1 MNRLN
6 YLKSSKIGLLLTVL
20 FCLFVITGCQ
30 KDTDDVDV
38 ITNTDT
44 DGDLEE
50 LNQVLEQ
57 IPSENV
63 NINDLKF
70 DDGESMIEF
79 LEQYDPEFFE
89 RNSEFLSD
97 YVRKSPMKQASSKN
111 NTLLRNSSGTLGIF
125 YEQRRIVG
133 ALSNAALFYLKNK
146 DGVAENSFVRETL
159 NDGKTPAQKGLYYS
173 WGSKFWNVRQQQPEN
188 KSCKEEY
195 YGLDCSGLL
204 KHILISAGF
213 DISVWLTEEHNA
225 HGYYTTPSKW
235 NKTLKNDYN
244 KKLQFKRYKKDD
256 LPNKEFLMGDIVCYF
271 DSKGV
276 AKHIGIVIK
285 KNGQLLIAQSN
296 GSSTDCIEA
305 SNTAT
310 HSNGNP
316 KGNNHIER
324 GPRVVELSKTFGY
337 KDIRVI
343 RLVAEGIPIS
353 ISIPNITST
362 AATAKVVINPKEISL
377 EPSEKINL
385 VGVCYSQSNPTPTI
399 TSNIT
404 SGQASYQ
411 TYNSSLTSYSVGLTN
426 LSPETQYFVRGF
438 IKTSAGNYIYGDVI
452 KFVTEEDVPLH
463 TLSLT
468 LTSTMGKG
476 SESYTC
482 VLKPNGICQIYDLY
496 GNWAQNGNSLSIQ
509 WSLNNTSD
517 CKYYLTGT
525 LNGSSYTGSYNH
537 YDKGTVLWD
546 KGTFQGVMQ

>member
-1 MNRLN
+1 MKLQNCLIGC
-6 YLKSSKIGLLLTVL
+6 KTGLLLTIL
-20 FCLFVITGCQ
+20 FCLLVIAGCQ
-30 KDTDDVDV
+30 KETNDVIIDTD
-38 ITNTDT
+38 I

-50 LNQVLEQ
+50 LNQMLEQ
-57 IPSENV
+57 IPTENV

-79 LEQYDPEFFE
+79 LEQYDSEFFE
-89 RNSEFLSD
+89 RNSEFLRD
-97 YVRKSPMKQASSKN
+97 YVKKSTLKQASLKS
-111 NTLLRNSSGTLGIF
+111 NTLLKSNSETLGIF

-133 ALSNAALFYLKNK
+133 ALSNAALFYLNNK
-146 DGVAENSFVRETL
+146 DGIAENSFVRETL

-173 WGSKFWNVRQQQPEN
+173 WGGKEWNKRQQQPQN

-195 YGLDCSGLL
+195 YGLDCSGLVHNVL
-204 KHILISAGF
+204 AGAGLNVMRGDWATANAYYISPTA
-213 DISVWLTEEHNA
+213 WNA
-225 HGYYTTPSKW
+225 A
-235 NKTLKNDYN
+235 LKNDYD

-271 DSKGV
+271 IKEKGKDV

-296 GSSTDCIEA
+296 GSSNDCIEE
-305 SNTAT
+305 STTAT
-310 HSNGNP
+310 KPNGDP

-362 AATAKVVINPKEISL
+362 AATAKVVINPAEISL

-404 SGQASYQ
+404 SGLASYQ
-411 TYNSSLTSYSVGLTN
+411 NYNSSLTSYSVGLTN

-438 IKTSAGNYIYGDVI
+438 IKTSSGNYIYGDVI
-452 KFVTEEDVPLH
+452 KFVTEEDTPLH

-468 LTSTMGKG
+468 LTSTMDKG
-476 SESYTC
+476 GESYTC

-509 WSLNNTSD
+509 WSLNNASD

-537 YDKGTVLWD
+537 YDKGPVLWD
-546 KGTFQGVMQ
+546 KGTFQGIMQ